1 MEKEP
6 LIRLTWHGHETIT
19 VIPKLLDEAEEIE
32 IALPLDYNHSLF
44 HALHPDARPADLED
58 IDAQGGPELLARV
71 ATVSGLNELAQLVE
85 VLKQVQASIRVSSP
99 PTILITVPNNKPD
112 SK

>member
-6 LIRLTWHGHETIT
+6 LIRLTWHGHETIS
-19 VIPKLLDEAEEIE
+19 VIPKLLDETEEIE

-44 HALHPDARPADLED
+44 HALHPDARPADLEN
-58 IDAQGGPELLARV
+58 IDAQGGPELLARIAKV
-71 ATVSGLNELAQLVE
+71 RGLEELAQLVD
-85 VLKQVQASIRVSSP
+85 VLKNARASVRVSSP
-99 PTILITVPNNKPD
+99 PTLLITVANKITQ